1 MHLSTHG
8 YITTFRTRCIRG
20 PEGPLEWI
28 GAASEGGR
36 SSRALVG
43 NFWST
48 ELSLMTPIVVAGS
61 VLARIRVEGNL
72 ERLAGTQ
79 IALCVARARDPG
91 GCAASTVGTAIVEE
105 TGEGGNVGV
114 AVGIE
119 TLMKGARGDATE
131 AQHWN
136 VIAFDRIFHV
146 CSVAIVVAID
156 VDVAAQDEERRH
168 DNCEGECEGNR
179 ENATSLQIVSTRSKG
194 RGTETRNRMGR

>member
-1 MHLSTHG
+1 M
-8 YITTFRTRCIRG
+8 
-20 PEGPLEWI
+20 
-28 GAASEGGR
+28 A
-36 SSRALVG
+36 
-43 NFWST
+43 
-48 ELSLMTPIVVAGS
+48 PILIAGS

-79 IALCVARARDPG
+79 IALRVARARDPG
-91 GCAASTVGTAIVEE
+91 GCAAPTVGAAVVEE

-119 TLMKGARGDATE
+119 TLMKGARGDAAE

-146 CSVAIVVAID
+146 CSVATAVVVD
-156 VDVAAQDEERRH
+156 VAVAAQDEERRH
-168 DNCEGECEGNR
+168 DHREGECEGNR
-179 ENATSLQIVSTRSKG
+179 ENAASLQIVSTRSKC